1 MEGAGLIVYAW
12 RGNSSGEAAAV
23 WTALYP
29 RHILR
34 RRERLILRKRMMN
47 SETHHTGKETA

>member
-1 MEGAGLIVYAW
+1 MIVYAW
-12 RGNSSGEAAAV
+12 SGNPLREAAAV

-47 SETHHTGKETA
+47 SETKHNGKETG